1 MNDETKVEVDLKKPE
16 VTNNEQMV
24 DVKPGVTTVVIPSK
38 PVEQKTEE
46 APKEK
51 PAATITNTE
60 FAITIVKSVT
70 GMGCLGIPCAMAQ
83 MGIIPMTIMYLL
95 VTAANIIN
103 TYYLVDANDG
113 IKRSKLPLKSDMKI
127 ENDYA
132 NLMYQLFGMW
142 GYYIFLVFLFLTVYG
157 VMLGSMISM
166 FEFIANLPYP
176 ENFLGGFKTRSI
188 IMYLFTTVVTY
199 VLCLIRDTKKLYF
212 VSWFGI
218 FTLVLSYLVV
228 IIYGLCTINIKFDAS
243 LLFSRSTM
251 GFLSNL
257 GTAPYTLGY
266 NFCFLTY
273 YKQVER
279 AQQPRTLATTKKSIF
294 AVCLVYLL
302 FSVSATVIYGSVR
315 DADGNLAIP
324 ANLVK
329 ALPPSSVCG
338 AGIYALMWLSCVC
351 SMPVLLA
358 STAEVLEKNCPQG
371 DRSFFVRDK
380 GRLLSRLVQ
389 ILLLAVVSYLV
400 PFFGEVVNIFG
411 GFAFVATSILIPV
424 VIHFCVYRTTLTQK
438 QRTAHFA
445 LGTAAFVLMVVA
457 TYFSTVTLIRN
468 MRG

>member
-1 MNDETKVEVDLKKPE
+1 MR
-16 VTNNEQMV
+16 
-24 DVKPGVTTVVIPSK
+24 
-38 PVEQKTEE
+38 
-46 APKEK
+46 
-51 PAATITNTE
+51 
-60 FAITIVKSVT
+60 
-70 GMGCLGIPCAMAQ
+70 
-83 MGIIPMTIMYLL
+83 
-95 VTAANIIN
+95 
-103 TYYLVDANDG
+103 
-113 IKRSKLPLKSDMKI
+113 RS
-127 ENDYA
+127 
-132 NLMYQLFGMW
+132 
-142 GYYIFLVFLFLTVYG
+142 
-157 VMLGSMISM
+157 
-166 FEFIANLPYP
+166 
-176 ENFLGGFKTRSI
+176 
-188 IMYLFTTVVTY
+188 
-199 VLCLIRDTKKLYF
+199 
-212 VSWFGI
+212 
-218 FTLVLSYLVV
+218 
-228 IIYGLCTINIKFDAS
+228 YGLCTINIKFDAS

-273 YKQVER
+273 YVRPRLLSHPQKQVER

-400 PFFGEVVNIFG
+400 PFFGEVVNIYILSHSQSRLLHPTRRIRLRRHLHPDPRRHPLLRVQNHSHPEAENGPFCTRSRRLRPHGGGYLLLYCYAYPEYAWLVSLCLYDTSHDSRGYSAIHCVSHKTHFG
-411 GFAFVATSILIPV
+411 NHELPR
-424 VIHFCVYRTTLTQK
+424 H
-438 QRTAHFA
+438 
-445 LGTAAFVLMVVA
+445 
-457 TYFSTVTLIRN
+457 
-468 MRG
+468 